1 MDTHY
6 YSVSL
11 ASGEHLGF
19 LVTVLDGEDQAQA
32 SGQAIIKLQPSEE
45 AWLKRPESLS
55 LQALGSHQPLHW
67 QHQQDGISL
76 HDAESKPLTHLR
88 DGYFKWQGFV
98 YVVNDI
104 SSVM

>member
-19 LVTVLDGEDQAQA
+19 LVTVLDGEDGAHA
-32 SGQAIIKLQPSEE
+32 SGQAVIKLQPSDN

-55 LQALGSHQPLHW
+55 LQALSEHQPLHW
-67 QHQQDGISL
+67 QHGHDGIVLQDG
-76 HDAESKPLTHLR
+76 DAQLLTR
-88 DGYFKWQGFV
+88 MNDGYFKWQGFV

>member
-19 LVTVLDGEDQAQA
+19 LVTVLDGEDQAEA
-32 SGQAIIKLQPSEE
+32 SGQAVLKIQPSEA

-55 LQALGSHQPLHW
+55 LQALSAYQPLHW
-67 QHQQDGISL
+67 QHVQDGITL
-76 HDAESKPLTHLR
+76 HDADSNPLTR
-88 DGYFKWQGFV
+88 MSDGYFKWQGYV

>member
-6 YSVSL
+6 YSISL

-19 LVTVLDGEDQAQA
+19 LVTVLDGDDGEHA
-32 SGQAIIKLQPSEE
+32 SGAAIIKLQPSD
-45 AWLKRPESLS
+45 ADWLQRPESLS
-55 LQALGSHQPLHW
+55 LQALGAHQPLHW
-67 QHQQDGISL
+67 QHQNDGIAL
-76 HDAESKPLTHLR
+76 MDADGKLLAR
-88 DGYFKWQGFV
+88 MVDGYFKWQGHV

>member
-19 LVTVLDGEDQAQA
+19 LVTVLDGE
-32 SGQAIIKLQPSEE
+32 AIIKLQPSEE

-55 LQALGSHQPLHW
+55 LQALGSHTPLHW
-67 QHQQDGISL
+67 QHQQDGIVL
-76 HDAESKPLTHLR
+76 QDADANPLTHMSE
-88 DGYFKWQGFV
+88 GYFKWQGFV

>member
-11 ASGEHLGF
+11 ARGEHLGF

-76 HDAESKPLTHLR
+76 HDAESKPLTHMS

>member
-55 LQALGSHQPLHW
+55 LQALGSHTPLHW
-67 QHQQDGISL
+67 HMNLTTGL
-76 HDAESKPLTHLR
+76 PGKSKHGLL
-88 DGYFKWQGFV
+88 KIV
-98 YVVNDI
+98 
-104 SSVM
+104 S

>member
-76 HDAESKPLTHLR
+76 HDAESKPLPYMR
-88 DGYFKWQGFV
+88 VCYFIRQAL
-98 YVVNDI
+98 I
-104 SSVM
+104 

>member
-55 LQALGSHQPLHW
+55 LQALGSYTPLHW
-67 QHQQDGISL
+67 QHQQDGIVL
-76 HDAESKPLTHLR
+76 QDADANPLTHMSE
-88 DGYFKWQGFV
+88 GYFKWQGFV

>member
-55 LQALGSHQPLHW
+55 LQA
-67 QHQQDGISL
+67 
-76 HDAESKPLTHLR
+76 
-88 DGYFKWQGFV
+88 
-98 YVVNDI
+98 
-104 SSVM
+104 